1 MPIPTAI
8 RVSLSSVEEAYIRKT
23 VIMLIPKLAIRN
35 LLGAGLRTW
44 LNVIVL
50 SFAYVAII
58 FNQGFYYGLTNQ
70 VSHAKKEA
78 ELGGGQFWHHKYDP
92 HDPFTLQDAYGD
104 VPESMRDWIDQD
116 KAVPIL
122 IIQGTFYPKGRI
134 RTVIVKGIPPPQKI
148 LSIPTRFLQ
157 ETEGPLQALIG
168 TRMAKSTGLEIGD
181 IITVKWQDANG
192 TFDAQDVEIVQIM
205 NTTVPTIDHGQ
216 IWVPLERFRQ
226 LLQIE
231 NEATMVVID
240 QNFKS
245 IESVPGW
252 IFRNLTYLL
261 KDIHDVNKTRTVAS
275 WLLYGLLLMLA
286 MLAIFDTQIL
296 SVFRRRKEIGTLISL
311 GMTRSKVIQLFTFE
325 GALHGVLAAF
335 IGALYGIPLLDYFA
349 DKGFAVPET
358 VDNTGYAI
366 GEKLYP
372 LYGTFLVAETT
383 LLVLILTT
391 IVSYLPTRKITK
403 LKPTDALR

>member
-1 MPIPTAI
+1 M
-8 RVSLSSVEEAYIRKT
+8 
-23 VIMLIPKLAIRN
+23 MLIPKLAIRN
-35 LLGAGLRTW
+35 ILGAGLRTW

-50 SFAYVAII
+50 SFAYLAII
-58 FNQGFYYGLTNQ
+58 FCQGFYYGLFNQ
-70 VSHAKKEA
+70 VSHAKMEA
-78 ELGGGQFWHHKYDP
+78 ELGRGQFWHHKYDP
-92 HDPFTLQDAYGD
+92 YDPFTLQDAHGEISE
-104 VPESMRDWIDQD
+104 PMRNWIIQD

-134 RTVIVKGIPPPQKI
+134 RTVMVKGIPPTQKI
-148 LSIPTRFLQ
+148 LSIPTRFLE

-168 TRMAKSTGLEIGD
+168 TRMAKSAGLKIGD
-181 IITVKWQDANG
+181 IITVQWQDANG

-226 LLQIE
+226 LVQMK
-231 NEATMVVID
+231 NEVTMVVID
-240 QNFKS
+240 QNFKQ

-252 IFRNLTYLL
+252 TFRNLAYLL
-261 KDIHDVNKTRTVAS
+261 KDLHDMHKTRTVAS
-275 WLLYGLLLMLA
+275 WFLYSLLLMLA

-325 GALHGVLAAF
+325 GVLHGVLAAF
-335 IGALYGIPLLDYFA
+335 IGALYGIPLLNYVA
-349 DKGFAVPET
+349 GKGFAVPEN
-358 VDNTGYAI
+358 VDSTGYAI
-366 GEKLYP
+366 GEKIYP
-372 LYGTFLVAETT
+372 LYGTFLVAETII
-383 LLVLILTT
+383 LVLILTT

-403 LKPTDALR
+403 LKPADALRGKLN